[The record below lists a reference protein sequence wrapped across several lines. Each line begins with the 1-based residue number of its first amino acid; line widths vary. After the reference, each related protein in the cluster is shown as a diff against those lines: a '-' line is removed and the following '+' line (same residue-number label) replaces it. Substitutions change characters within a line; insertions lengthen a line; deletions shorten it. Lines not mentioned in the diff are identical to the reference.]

1 MQENNKYVLKMQGIN
16 LSFFGVQVLHDVEL
30 SVRPGEVHALLG
42 ENGAGKSSLMKILNG
57 AYKADSGTIILDGE
71 KVNITSPKVAKRHG
85 ISFMHQEIL
94 VVNTMT
100 VAENIFLGEEAT
112 KNKLSFLDK
121 KHMLEKTQA
130 LLDELGL
137 NLKAEQEVGGLSVAQ
152 QQMLEIARALA
163 FEAKIIVMDE
173 PTSSLTE
180 KEVDVLFQQI
190 LKIKAR
196 GIAVIYI
203 SHRLKEI
210 MAICDSYSVLRDGH
224 YVGSNQVAGATNDEI
239 VSMMVGRQIEQ
250 MYIEDRLYGE
260 ETVLEFRNVC
270 NQYLHNVS
278 FTLKKGEI
286 LGFAGLVG
294 AGRTEVARAL
304 FGIDPIES
312 GEILI
317 NGKTAHIKKPADAIR
332 LGVGL
337 VPEDRK
343 KHGLIL
349 MHSVAYNLSLL
360 VLNRFIRGIH
370 VDHQKEAEIVDNY
383 AHSLTIKMSSPAQRC
398 VNLSGGN
405 QQKVV
410 ISKWLAAD
418 PQILILDEPTRGIDV
433 GAKSDIYHLI
443 NRLAKQGI
451 AVIVISSEMPEIINL
466 SSRVVTMYE
475 GNVTGILDTR
485 EEELTQERLM
495 WMISGGNQ

>member
-1 MQENNKYVLKMQGIN
+1 MKEDNKYVLEMQGIN
-16 LSFFGVQVLHDVEL
+16 LSFFGVQILHDVEL
-30 SVRPGEVHALLG
+30 KVKRGEVHALLG

-94 VVNTMT
+94 MVNTMT
-100 VAENIFLGEEAT
+100 VAENIYLGEEVT
-112 KNKLSFLDK
+112 QNKLSFLNK
-121 KHMLEKTQA
+121 KQMLEKTQK
-130 LLDELGL
+130 LLDSLGL
-137 NLKAEQEVGGLSVAQ
+137 DLRAEQEVGGLSVAQ

-163 FEAKIIVMDE
+163 FDAKIIVMDE

-190 LKIKAR
+190 LKIKER

-210 MAICDSYSVLRDGH
+210 MTICDSYSVLRDGH
-224 YVGSNQVAGATNDEI
+224 YVGSDTVAGATNEDI
-239 VSMMVGRQIEQ
+239 VTMMVGRQIEQ

-260 ETVLEFRNVC
+260 ETVLEFRNVS
-270 NQYLHNVS
+270 NRYLHNVS

-294 AGRTEVARAL
+294 AGRTEMARAL

-317 NGKTAHIKKPADAIR
+317 NGKVAKIRKPADAIK

-343 KHGLIL
+343 KQGLIL
-349 MHSVAYNLSLL
+349 IHSVAYNLSLL
-360 VLNRFIRGIH
+360 VLNQFIKGIK
-370 VDHQKEAEIVDNY
+370 VDRKKEAEIVDTY
-383 AHSLTIKMSSPAQRC
+383 SHSLTIKMSGPEQRC

-410 ISKWLAAD
+410 ISKWLAVG

-443 NRLAKQGI
+443 NRLAKSGM

-475 GNVTGILDTR
+475 GGITGVLDTR
-485 EEELTQERLM
+485 EEELTQEKLM
-495 WMISGGNQ
+495 WMISGGKQ

>member
-317 NGKTAHIKKPADAIR
+317 NGKTVHIKKPADAIR